1 MGLRHTPFFHMP
13 TGCILAL
20 AGVLLSGCSSHTVPR
35 PVERDPCLDAGPV
48 NSLGYDHCVAERD
61 RQRKEALEALLDDDP
76 AHLQHLQIIEM
87 PESKYQSSDFPDTP
101 IPMSYRGVDSISLA
115 EKQAL
120 PFKARI
126 VWKYSSPSLQ
136 PERRDALQMEKMQVL
151 IMAAVQENGL
161 AKWVCTATGGRTAG
175 VDLLYAKHEAFI
187 TKVRAALAQTGPY
200 PVELKAQRDAAP
212 SVGRQPA
219 QDIRVTPKLCME

>member
-1 MGLRHTPFFHMP
+1 M
-13 TGCILAL
+13 
-20 AGVLLSGCSSHTVPR
+20 
-35 PVERDPCLDAGPV
+35 
-48 NSLGYDHCVAERD
+48 AERD

-126 VWKYSSPSLQ
+126 VWKYSS
-136 PERRDALQMEKMQVL
+136 
-151 IMAAVQENGL
+151 
-161 AKWVCTATGGRTAG
+161 
-175 VDLLYAKHEAFI
+175 
-187 TKVRAALAQTGPY
+187 
-200 PVELKAQRDAAP
+200 
-212 SVGRQPA
+212 
-219 QDIRVTPKLCME
+219 

>member
-1 MGLRHTPFFHMP
+1 MGVLHTPVFQTP
-13 TGCILAL
+13 RACILAL
-20 AGVLLSGCSSHTVPR
+20 ASVLLSGCSSHTLPR

-48 NSLGYDHCVAERD
+48 NTVGYDHCVAERD

-76 AHLQHLQIIEM
+76 AHLQRLQVIEM
-87 PESKYQSSDFPDTP
+87 PDSKYQPSDFPDTP
-101 IPMSYRGVDSISLA
+101 IPLSYRGVDSISLA

-126 VWKYSSPSLQ
+126 VWKYSSARLI

-151 IMAAVQENGL
+151 IMSAVQENGL
-161 AKWVCTATGGRTAG
+161 AKWICTATGGQQREWIFYTQS
-175 VDLLYAKHEAFI
+175 DEAFI
-187 TKVRAALAQTGPY
+187 AKVRAALAQTGPY
-200 PVELKAQRDAAP
+200 PIELKAQRDVTPTTLGQA
-212 SVGRQPA
+212 A